1 MIPNKITGMSVH
13 MKQRLLRAISLILC
27 CITAA
32 LVFQGCSSEST
43 DKKEKA
49 QSSSIGSVQQ
59 SGPTEPIMGYH
70 PVEIPDEVKNVIKQK
85 YPQATLMEFEKAK
98 NGTME
103 IDILDGSIPKVVVL
117 SPSFKWVYT
126 VWDIGYNNLPQAVKN
141 AVKQACSDTDY
152 IDDDADIY
160 ETPDGMRYRI
170 DIERINKEY
179 KLWFDES
186 GEKVPAIIED

>member
-1 MIPNKITGMSVH
+1 MSVH
-13 MKQRLLRAISLILC
+13 MKQRLLRAIALILC

-32 LVFQGCSSEST
+32 LVFQGCSSEGT
-43 DKKEKA
+43 GKKEKE
-49 QSSSIGSVQQ
+49 QTSSISSEEQ
-59 SGPTEPIMGYH
+59 SGPTEQPIMGYH

-85 YPQATLMEFEKAK
+85 YPQATIMEFDIEK
-98 NGTME
+98 NGSMD
-103 IDILDGSIPKVVVL
+103 IDILDGRIPKEVVL
-117 SPSFKWVYT
+117 SPSYKWVYT

-141 AVKQACSDTDY
+141 AVKQAYSDTDY
-152 IDDDADIY
+152 IDDYADIY

-170 DIERINKEY
+170 EIERKDKEY